1 MSSRA
6 VLHGEGIYFSDCKNE
21 INFEKKNRDEIW

>member
-6 VLHGEGIYFSDCKNE
+6 VLHGEGMYFSDCKNE
-21 INFEKKNRDEIW
+21 TKKFRDEIW